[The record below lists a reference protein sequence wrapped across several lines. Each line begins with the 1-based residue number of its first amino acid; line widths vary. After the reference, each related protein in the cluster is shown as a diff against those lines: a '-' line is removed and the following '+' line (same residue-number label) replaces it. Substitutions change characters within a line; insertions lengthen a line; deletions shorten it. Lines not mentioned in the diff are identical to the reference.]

1 MSNSF
6 SSDIQPLVSV
16 ITPSF
21 NDGEFIMQNIQS
33 VKNQSWGNIEHI
45 IFDGQST
52 DNTINLLKTT
62 ENVLWFSEPDR
73 GQSHALNKG
82 FEIAKGEYIAW
93 LNSDDSYTSEAIS
106 RSVKY
111 LSDNKDVDMIYT
123 DVNIIDENDLVYGVS
138 SGDVFS
144 LKNLLINNPVKQPG
158 AIFRKSIIDKI
169 GGLDE
174 NLNFTM
180 DRYFWLKIVY
190 NGFNIKYIP
199 NWINANFRLIE
210 GTKSFSSVNQFKDEW
225 LNILKSSNECKEYK
239 KKYPKIIKKAIAVTQ
254 SSKYLFL
261 MNSSFSKRKFLIAFG
276 YAIKCILSDL
286 RILFNF
292 GFYKLFFTGVILQE
306 YTPARRY
313 LSKTKRHI

>member
-180 DRYFWLKIVY
+180 DRYFW
-190 NGFNIKYIP
+190 
-199 NWINANFRLIE
+199 
-210 GTKSFSSVNQFKDEW
+210 
-225 LNILKSSNECKEYK
+225 
-239 KKYPKIIKKAIAVTQ
+239 
-254 SSKYLFL
+254 
-261 MNSSFSKRKFLIAFG
+261 
-276 YAIKCILSDL
+276 
-286 RILFNF
+286 
-292 GFYKLFFTGVILQE
+292 
-306 YTPARRY
+306 
-313 LSKTKRHI
+313 